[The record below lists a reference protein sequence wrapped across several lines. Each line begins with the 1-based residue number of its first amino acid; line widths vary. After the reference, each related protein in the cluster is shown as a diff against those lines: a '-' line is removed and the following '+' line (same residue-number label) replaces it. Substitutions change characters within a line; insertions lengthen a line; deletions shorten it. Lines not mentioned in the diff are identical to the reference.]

1 MYLHSY
7 LINSVV
13 RLKMYRIENM
23 LNPKSVALIGATD
36 REGTIGRQLTKNLL
50 LGKDMR
56 NVYAVNPN
64 RETVLGLKCFPSIT
78 EVPEH
83 IDLAVIATPAKTV
96 PEIVNECGQSGV
108 DGAVIISAG
117 FREIGE
123 EGERLED
130 EINQFQ
136 EKHGLRILGPNCLG
150 FVRPHAGLNA
160 TFLRN
165 NPKPGEIAF
174 ISQSGALGTAIL
186 DWAVSTHVGFSMF
199 ASLGSMLNIDFG
211 DLIDYLGRDPYTR
224 SIIIYMEEV
233 GSARK
238 FISATKG
245 FARTK
250 PIIVLKPGKYLESAK
265 AARSH
270 TGALAGNYE
279 VYAAAFKR
287 GGAVHVDEIENLF
300 NCASVLD
307 SRYLPAG
314 PRLAIISNGGGP
326 GVMAT
331 DSVIDNGGEI
341 VELSDELKMTLG
353 KFLPP
358 YWSNGN
364 PIDLLGDADVERYD
378 KTIRACIRD
387 PEVDGIIVIYTPQG
401 TAQPRDLAK
410 KVIKIAEKK
419 LIPIL
424 TVWMGEKEVEGARKL
439 FYAHNIPTFSTP
451 EKAVRTYMYMYKYKR
466 NLELLYETPEELP
479 VDLSPPKSHL
489 KLMIQKVVGEGR
501 TVLTQ
506 DEVDKFLDA
515 YGVPRAE
522 SYLAK
527 NVDEAAMAASWVGFP
542 VVLKVVSP
550 DIVHKIDIGGVILGV
565 NSEDTLRTQYQNLIE
580 SVQKA
585 APYAKIYGVYVQ
597 KMKKFDHE
605 LILGARKDR
614 DFGAVILF
622 GHGGTGVEYFRDF
635 SIALPPLNQ
644 TLARRMME
652 ETKIYRAL
660 SKGLRNV
667 SPLDMRVL
675 EEVVVKFS
683 NLIVDFPEIAEMEIN
698 PLAAS
703 KDTIYALDA
712 RMVIDP
718 EALKITDRYTHLAI
732 LPYPIKYVVP
742 WRLKDGTEVIL
753 RPIRP
758 EDEQIEHKLIK
769 GLSNETSR
777 FRFFGIIKELSHKD
791 LVRFCNIDYDREM
804 AIIAEVR
811 EGEKKKEI
819 GVSRLILEPGRKRG
833 EFAVVVTDEYQGKGL
848 GTKLI
853 DLLIEI
859 ANEKNL
865 DSIYGIILPENSVM
879 IQLCEKMG
887 FTIKR
892 SGEEVIANL
901 NLI

>member
-1 MYLHSY
+1 
-7 LINSVV
+7 
-13 RLKMYRIENM
+13 MYRIENM

-56 NVYAVNPN
+56 KVYAVNPN

-224 SIIIYMEEV
+224 SIVIYMEGV

-378 KTIRACIRD
+378 KTIRACIHD

-439 FYAHNIPTFSTP
+439 FYAHNIPRFQLQ
-451 EKAVRTYMYMYKYKR
+451 KKL
-466 NLELLYETPEELP
+466 LELICTCISISET
-479 VDLSPPKSHL
+479 LSFYTK
-489 KLMIQKVVGEGR
+489 
-501 TVLTQ
+501 
-506 DEVDKFLDA
+506 
-515 YGVPRAE
+515 PR
-522 SYLAK
+522 K
-527 NVDEAAMAASWVGFP
+527 N
-542 VVLKVVSP
+542 
-550 DIVHKIDIGGVILGV
+550 
-565 NSEDTLRTQYQNLIE
+565 
-580 SVQKA
+580 
-585 APYAKIYGVYVQ
+585 
-597 KMKKFDHE
+597 
-605 LILGARKDR
+605 
-614 DFGAVILF
+614 
-622 GHGGTGVEYFRDF
+622 
-635 SIALPPLNQ
+635 
-644 TLARRMME
+644 
-652 ETKIYRAL
+652 
-660 SKGLRNV
+660 
-667 SPLDMRVL
+667 
-675 EEVVVKFS
+675 
-683 NLIVDFPEIAEMEIN
+683 
-698 PLAAS
+698 
-703 KDTIYALDA
+703 
-712 RMVIDP
+712 
-718 EALKITDRYTHLAI
+718 
-732 LPYPIKYVVP
+732 YP
-742 WRLKDGTEVIL
+742 
-753 RPIRP
+753 
-758 EDEQIEHKLIK
+758 
-769 GLSNETSR
+769 
-777 FRFFGIIKELSHKD
+777 
-791 LVRFCNIDYDREM
+791 
-804 AIIAEVR
+804 
-811 EGEKKKEI
+811 
-819 GVSRLILEPGRKRG
+819 
-833 EFAVVVTDEYQGKGL
+833 
-848 GTKLI
+848 
-853 DLLIEI
+853 
-859 ANEKNL
+859 
-865 DSIYGIILPENSVM
+865 
-879 IQLCEKMG
+879 
-887 FTIKR
+887 
-892 SGEEVIANL
+892 
-901 NLI
+901 

>member
-1 MYLHSY
+1 M
-7 LINSVV
+7 
-13 RLKMYRIENM
+13 KMYRIENM
-23 LNPKSVALIGATD
+23 LNPKSVAVIGATD

-50 LGKDMR
+50 LGTDMR
-56 NVYAVNPN
+56 KVYAVNPN

-224 SIIIYMEEV
+224 SIVIYMEGV

-287 GGAVHVDEIENLF
+287 GGAVHVAEIENLF
-300 NCASVLD
+300 NCASILD

-424 TVWMGEKEVEGARKL
+424 TVWMGEKGVEGARKL

-527 NVDEAAMAASWVGFP
+527 NVDEAAMAASRVGFP

-580 SVQKA
+580 SV
-585 APYAKIYGVYVQ
+585 P
-597 KMKKFDHE
+597 
-605 LILGARKDR
+605 
-614 DFGAVILF
+614 
-622 GHGGTGVEYFRDF
+622 
-635 SIALPPLNQ
+635 
-644 TLARRMME
+644 
-652 ETKIYRAL
+652 
-660 SKGLRNV
+660 
-667 SPLDMRVL
+667 
-675 EEVVVKFS
+675 
-683 NLIVDFPEIAEMEIN
+683 
-698 PLAAS
+698 
-703 KDTIYALDA
+703 
-712 RMVIDP
+712 
-718 EALKITDRYTHLAI
+718 
-732 LPYPIKYVVP
+732 
-742 WRLKDGTEVIL
+742 
-753 RPIRP
+753 
-758 EDEQIEHKLIK
+758 
-769 GLSNETSR
+769 
-777 FRFFGIIKELSHKD
+777 
-791 LVRFCNIDYDREM
+791 
-804 AIIAEVR
+804 
-811 EGEKKKEI
+811 
-819 GVSRLILEPGRKRG
+819 
-833 EFAVVVTDEYQGKGL
+833 
-848 GTKLI
+848 
-853 DLLIEI
+853 
-859 ANEKNL
+859 
-865 DSIYGIILPENSVM
+865 
-879 IQLCEKMG
+879 
-887 FTIKR
+887 
-892 SGEEVIANL
+892 
-901 NLI
+901 

>member
-1 MYLHSY
+1 
-7 LINSVV
+7 
-13 RLKMYRIENM
+13 MYRIEN
-23 LNPKSVALIGATD
+23 LFNPKSVALIGATD
-36 REGTIGRQLTKNLL
+36 REGSIGRQLTKNLL

-64 RETVLGLKCFPSIT
+64 KDTVLGLKCFPSIT

-83 IDLAVIATPAKTV
+83 VDLAVIATPAKTV

-117 FREIGE
+117 FREVGE

-130 EINQFQ
+130 EINLFQ

-160 TFLRN
+160 TFLRI

-224 SIIIYMEEV
+224 SIVIYMEGV

-250 PIIVLKPGKYLESAK
+250 PIIVLKPGKYVESAK

-287 GGAVHVDEIENLF
+287 GGAVHVDEIEDLF

-387 PEVDGIIVIYTPQG
+387 PEIDGIIVIYTPQG

-410 KVIKIAEKK
+410 KVIKIAEEK
-419 LIPIL
+419 LVPIL
-424 TVWMGEKEVEGARKL
+424 TVWMGEKEVEEARKL
-439 FYAHNIPTFSTP
+439 FYTHNIPTFSTP

-489 KLMIQKVVGEGR
+489 KLMIQKVVGDGR

-522 SYLAK
+522 SCLAK
-527 NVDEAAMAASWVGFP
+527 NVDEAAMAASRIGFP

-550 DIVHKIDIGGVILGV
+550 DIVHKSDIGGVIIGV
-565 NSEDTLRTQYQNLIE
+565 NSGDALRTQYQNLIE

-585 APYAKIYGVYVQ
+585 APYATIYGVYIQ
-597 KMKKFDHE
+597 NMKKFDHE
-605 LILGARKDR
+605 LILGARKDK

-622 GHGGTGVEYFRDF
+622 GHGGRGVEYFRDF
-635 SIALPPLNQ
+635 SIGLPPLNQ
-644 TLARRMME
+644 ILVRRMME

-675 EEVVVKFS
+675 EAVVVKFS
-683 NLIVDFPEIAEMEIN
+683 NLIVDFPEIDEMEIN

-703 KDTIYALDA
+703 KDTICALDA
-712 RMVIDP
+712 RIVIDP
-718 EALKITDRYTHLAI
+718 EALKNADRYTHLAI

-742 WRLKDGTEVIL
+742 WRLKDGTEVLL

-758 EDEQIEHKLIK
+758 EDEQIEHELIK

-853 DLLIEI
+853 DVLIEI
-859 ANEKNL
+859 ANEKNI
-865 DSIYGIILPENSVM
+865 DSIYGILLPENEVM
-879 IQLCEKMG
+879 VRLCEKMG
-887 FTIKR
+887 FSIKR
-892 SGEEVIANL
+892 SGDEVIANL
-901 NLI
+901 NLT

>member
-1 MYLHSY
+1 ME
-7 LINSVV
+7 
-13 RLKMYRIENM
+13 MYRIENL

-36 REGTIGRQLTKNLL
+36 REGSMGLQLTKNLL

-64 RETVLGLKCFPSIT
+64 RENVLGLKCFPSIT

-83 IDLAVIATPAKTV
+83 VDLAVIATPAKTV
-96 PEIVNECGQSGV
+96 PEIVDECGQSGV

-117 FREIGE
+117 FREVGE

-136 EKHGLRILGPNCLG
+136 AKYGLRILGPNCLG

-165 NPKPGEIAF
+165 NPEPGEIAF

-211 DLIDYLGRDPYTR
+211 DLIDYLGGDPYTK
-224 SIIIYMEEV
+224 SIVLYMEGV

-238 FISATKG
+238 FISATRG

-250 PIIVLKPGKYLESAK
+250 PIIVLKPGKYVESAK

-279 VYAAAFKR
+279 VYDAAFKR
-287 GGAVHVDEIENLF
+287 CGAVHVDEIENLF

-331 DSVIDNGGEI
+331 DSVIDNGGEL
-341 VELSDELKMTLG
+341 VELSDELKMVLG
-353 KFLPP
+353 EFLPP

-522 SYLAK
+522 SYLVK
-527 NVDEAAMAASWVGFP
+527 NVDEAAMAASRVGFP

-622 GHGGTGVEYFRDF
+622 GHGGTDVEYFRDF

-758 EDEQIEHKLIK
+758 EDEQIEHELIK

-777 FRFFGIIKELSHKD
+777 FRFFGIIKELSHRD

-811 EGEKKKEI
+811 EGGKKKEL
-819 GVSRLILEPGRKRG
+819 GVSRLILEPCRKRG
-833 EFAVVVTDEYQGKGL
+833 EFAVVVTDEYQGQGL

-853 DLLIEI
+853 DMLIEI
-859 ANEKNL
+859 ATEKNL
-865 DSIYGIILPENSVM
+865 ESIYGLIHPENSVM
-879 IQLCEKMG
+879 IRLCEKMG

-892 SGEEVIANL
+892 SVEEVIANL
-901 NLI
+901 NLTS